1 MPGLDPDLLRAY
13 YIVIELPLPSL
24 ALSPSMPTGSLAHSA
39 RKSLI
44 SISIL
49 LGGRARQPLLFYSK
63 AGALE

>member
-39 RKSLI
+39 RTEKPNLDI
-44 SISIL
+44 YPPRRAGPAAPTIL
-49 LGGRARQPLLFYSK
+49 F
-63 AGALE
+63 